1 MSDRTEQ
8 PTLRRRRDAR
18 SRGQVARSR
27 DLTWAVLLLA
37 VTASLRWFGADVAT
51 ELASELRSSLGS
63 PPAMQLD
70 ADDVSHRVW
79 QVAGHLS
86 RSLFPLLAV
95 ALLTSASINFMQV
108 GFLYAPNAVAPTG
121 SRVNPFAGMRRFA
134 SGEHFARNLL
144 GLLKLITLATVTGV
158 FVWRQLPTWV
168 AARDVGSLAVGW
180 GDAFVSLAEQLAWVL
195 LAIAG
200 LDYLHERWRHERSL
214 RMTKQEVRDEQRQQE
229 GDPQVRRQ
237 VRDAGRT
244 AVTRRSTN
252 DREVV

>member
-8 PTLRRRRDAR
+8 PTLRRRQDAR

-37 VTASLRWFGADVAT
+37 VAASLRWFGADVAT
-51 ELASELRSSLGS
+51 DLAGELRSSLGG
-63 PPAMQLD
+63 PPAMRID
-70 ADDVSHRVW
+70 AADVSQRAW
-79 QVAGHLS
+79 QVVGVLS
-86 RSLFPLLAV
+86 RSLLPLLAV
-95 ALLTSASINFMQV
+95 ALVTSAAINVMQV
-108 GFLYAPNAVAPTG
+108 GFVYAPGAVLPTA
-121 SRVNPFAGMRRFA
+121 SHVNPFAGLKRFA
-134 SGEHFARNLL
+134 SGEHFARNVL
-144 GLLKLITLATVTGV
+144 GLLKLITLATVAAV

-168 AARDVGSLAVGW
+168 AARDVASLAVGW

-214 RMTKQEVRDEQRQQE
+214 RMTKQEVRDEQRQQQ

-237 VRDAGRT
+237 IREAGRDR
-244 AVTRRSTN
+244 VRRGA
-252 DREVV
+252 